1 MAEETTEH
9 SDIRI
14 QKTTILTIL
23 VGITLIL
30 SLVNTY
36 GIFVAGRGSTTGNII
51 AQPTVLNVPSAP
63 VAPSRVSVSA
73 DDDPVIGNPNAPVT
87 IIEFSDFECPFCGRF
102 FEQTLPTLKQKY
114 IDTGKVKI
122 IYRDFPLSFHPN
134 AQKAAEAGEC
144 ADEQGKFVEMHDA
157 IFANQQAIS
166 VTELKATAV
175 TLGLDSAQFD
185 ACVDTGKY
193 AAEVQADEAAGAIAG
208 VSGTP
213 SFFIGTPEKGY
224 QLVVGAQPTAVFEAA
239 IEQELS
245 A

>member
-1 MAEETTEH
+1 MTEEKPASSE
-9 SDIRI
+9 IRV

-23 VGITLIL
+23 VGITLII
-30 SLVNTY
+30 SLINTY
-36 GIFVAGRGSTTGNII
+36 GIFATGRGSITGNIV
-51 AQPTVLNVPSAP
+51 AAPSVPSAP
-63 VAPSRVSVSA
+63 SAPSAPTRVSVSA

-122 IYRDFPLSFHPN
+122 VYRDFPLSFHSN

-144 ADEQGKFVEMHDA
+144 AKEQGKFVELHDA

-166 VTELKATAV
+166 VADLKATA
-175 TLGLDSAQFD
+175 TRLGLNSAQFD
-185 ACVDTGKY
+185 TCVDSGKY
-193 AAEVQADEAAGAIAG
+193 AAEVQADEADGAAAG

-213 SFFIGTPEKGY
+213 SFFIGTPERGY